1 MRVSVRKDLAP
12 ADGGVREN
20 GAHRAR
26 APDQPVRHPLTTDE
40 REEAMQRGVF
50 AVLALVFFCSQGIAA
65 EPGGTLERIKSTGT
79 FTIAHREESPPFSFV
94 DDQGRPVGYAIDLC
108 LRIAKAVK
116 DQLGLADLDIRYV
129 AVSSENRLQT
139 VADGAADIEC
149 GNTTNTL
156 SRQQIVDFTNTTFI
170 TGASLLARP
179 ESNITTLADL
189 RGKSVTVVEGTTTEK
204 VLTERLK
211 RELIDANVVTV
222 KDHNAGVEAL
232 EAGKA
237 AAHAGDQL
245 VLIGLAKAAKKPGYF
260 ALASEVFSY
269 EPYALAVRRN
279 DADFRLV
286 ANRALAQL
294 YRSGEIGEIYKRW
307 FGDWGGKP
315 SQLLA
320 AMFALN
326 ALPE

>member
-1 MRVSVRKDLAP
+1 MRVVLC
-12 ADGGVREN
+12 
-20 GAHRAR
+20 
-26 APDQPVRHPLTTDE
+26 
-40 REEAMQRGVF
+40 
-50 AVLALVFFCSQGIAA
+50 AVLAVTLFFSQELAA
-65 EPGGTLERIKSTGT
+65 ETGGTLARIKSTGT
-79 FTIAHREESPPFSFV
+79 IVIAHREASPPFSFLN
-94 DDQGRPVGYAIDLC
+94 DQKQPAGYSVDLC

-116 DQLGLADLDIRYV
+116 DHLGLAELETRYV
-129 AVSSENRLQT
+129 AASAENRLQQ
-139 VADGAADIEC
+139 VADGTADIEC

-156 SRQQIVDFTNTTFI
+156 SRQETVDFTNTIFI

-179 ESNITTLADL
+179 ESNITSLADL
-189 RGKSVTVVEGTTTEK
+189 RGKTVTVVEGTTTES
-204 VLTERLK
+204 VLAARLK
-211 RELIDANVVTV
+211 RELIDAEVVKV
-222 KDHNAGVEAL
+222 KDHDAGLAGL
-232 EAGKA
+232 EAGTA

-245 VLIGLAKAAKKPGYF
+245 VLIGLAKAAKQPGRF

-294 YRSGEIGEIYKRW
+294 YRSGEIGEIYERW

-315 SQLLA
+315 SKLLLA
-320 AMFALN
+320 MYALN

>member
-1 MRVSVRKDLAP
+1 MKRVLLA
-12 ADGGVREN
+12 G
-20 GAHRAR
+20 
-26 APDQPVRHPLTTDE
+26 
-40 REEAMQRGVF
+40 
-50 AVLALVFFCSQGIAA
+50 LAALLCWSQGVAA
-65 EPGGTLERIKSTGT
+65 EPGGTLERIKSTGA
-79 FTIAHREESPPFSFV
+79 FTIAHREASPPFSFV
-94 DDQGRPVGYAIDLC
+94 DDQKQPAGYAIDLC

-116 DQLGLADLDIRYV
+116 DHLGLAELDIRYV
-129 AVSSENRLQT
+129 AVSSENRLQM
-139 VADGAADIEC
+139 VADGVADIEC

-156 SRQQIVDFTNTTFI
+156 SRQQIVDFTNTIFV

-179 ESNITTLADL
+179 ETNITTLAEL
-189 RGKSVTVVEGTTTEK
+189 RGKSVTVVQGTTTEK

-211 RELIDANVVTV
+211 RELIDASVVTV
-222 KDHNAGVEAL
+222 KDHAAGVEAL
-232 EAGKA
+232 DAGTA

-245 VLIGLAKAAKKPGYF
+245 VLIGLAKAAKKPGHF
-260 ALASEVFSY
+260 ALAAEVFSY

-294 YRSGEIGEIYKRW
+294 YRSGEVGEIYKRW

-315 SQLLA
+315 SQLLL

>member
-1 MRVSVRKDLAP
+1 MKKILLA
-12 ADGGVREN
+12 G
-20 GAHRAR
+20 
-26 APDQPVRHPLTTDE
+26 L
-40 REEAMQRGVF
+40 
-50 AVLALVFFCSQGIAA
+50 AVLLCWSQGLAA
-65 EPGGTLERIKSTGT
+65 DDGGTLARIRASGKMV
-79 FTIAHREESPPFSFV
+79 IAHREASPPFSFL
-94 DDQGRPVGYAIDLC
+94 DDRKQPAGYAIDLC

-116 DQLGLADLDIRYV
+116 DHLGLAELDVRYV
-129 AVSSENRLQT
+129 AVTAENRLQT

-156 SRQQIVDFTNTTFI
+156 SRQQTVDFTNTIFV

-179 ESNITTLADL
+179 ETNITTLADL
-189 RGKSVTVVEGTTTEK
+189 RGKTVTVVEGTTTEK

-211 RELIDANVVTV
+211 RELIDATIVTV

-232 EAGKA
+232 MAGKA

-245 VLIGLAKAAKKPGYF
+245 VLIGLAKAAKQPGHF

-315 SQLLA
+315 SQLLL

-326 ALPE
+326 GLPE